1 MTAWCVRR
9 EGELDADDHGRL
21 AALLRAAF
29 PHYAHAYPDRRS
41 WAGARPE
48 LRVIAHDGPVP
59 VAHAGVLRRFV
70 QVGEGER
77 FVAVVGMVAV
87 HPDRQG
93 GGVGRALGERLA
105 AALRALPVPH
115 GLLGCGPDRVGFYRA
130 IGWHLLPPTPVSYS
144 PLDVDDAS
152 RVVTDHDG
160 WMLLPVAA
168 GVEDWPPGPVRWHG
182 GMI

>member
-1 MTAWCVRR
+1 MTEWRVRR
-9 EGELDADDHGRL
+9 EGDLDAGDHERL

-29 PHYAHAYPDRRS
+29 PQYAHAYPERRS

-48 LRVIAHDGPVP
+48 LRVIGYDGPEP
-59 VAHAGVLRRFV
+59 VAHAGALRRFV
-70 QVGEGER
+70 QVGDVDLL
-77 FVAVVGMVAV
+77 VAVVGIVAV

-93 GGVGRALGERLA
+93 RGVGRALGERLA
-105 AALRALPVPH
+105 AALRALPVPF

-152 RVVTDHDG
+152 RVVTDDEW
-160 WMLLPVAA
+160 WMVLPVARA
-168 GVEDWPPGPVRWHG
+168 LADWPAGAVQWHG
-182 GMI
+182 AMI